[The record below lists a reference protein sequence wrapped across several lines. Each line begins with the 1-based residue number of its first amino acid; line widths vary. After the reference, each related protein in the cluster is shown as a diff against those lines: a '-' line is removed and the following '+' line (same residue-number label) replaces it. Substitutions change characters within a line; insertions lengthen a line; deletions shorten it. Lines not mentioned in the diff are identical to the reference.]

1 MDDQEYQLKLI
12 AALRLENRRLKG
24 IAKKLRPLLVGW
36 KKQETP
42 TNSKWIAWL
51 ETLLGELEN

>member
-24 IAKKLRPLLVGW
+24 VAKKLRPLLDGW
-36 KKQETP
+36 RKQETP
-42 TNSKWIAWL
+42 DNRRWIAWL
-51 ETLLGELEN
+51 ETLLGEMEN